1 MTRNPVSMRPDGLRH
16 RPRPAA
22 PTYGGSGEQPATAG
36 GDDPAAVAAD
46 VPPEYRDAYLEGF
59 ARVRADRDDS
69 AA

>member
-1 MTRNPVSMRPDGLRH
+1 MRADELRH
-16 RPRPAA
+16 RAGPAA
-22 PTYGGSGEQPATAG
+22 PVRPGVGEQPATVG
-36 GDDPAAVAAD
+36 GDASAAVAAH

>member
-1 MTRNPVSMRPDGLRH
+1 MRADDLRH

-22 PTYGGSGEQPATAG
+22 PARAGVGDQPTAAG
-36 GDDPAAVAAD
+36 GDASTAVAVH